1 MVQLNMMVR
10 PLRPDDADIIR
21 KLFLTALPLSSSHE
35 AAAITACLPSPGCFG
50 VIVSGAGGASA
61 ADAPHKRRIDE
72 PRIERPRIDV
82 GFILLYQIQDDSA
95 DILDIA
101 VLPEYRGSGYGRML
115 LTAAQDYAVQ
125 RGIGTIILDVREGNI
140 PALSLYDN
148 AGFIRMGRRRDY
160 YKTADGRADAIIMQK
175 SLI

>member
-1 MVQLNMMVR
+1 MMVR

-21 KLFLTALPLSSSHE
+21 KLFLAALPLSSSHE
-35 AAAITACLPSPGCFG
+35 ADALTASLPSPGCFG
-50 VIVSGAGGASA
+50 VIVSGASRASA
-61 ADAPHKRRIDE
+61 ADEPHKSIIDG
-72 PRIERPRIDV
+72 PSIDV

-101 VLPEYRGSGYGRML
+101 VLPEYRGRGCGRML
-115 LTAAQDYAVQ
+115 LTAAEKYAVQ
-125 RGIGTIILDVREGNI
+125 RGIGTLILDVREGNI

-148 AGFIRMGRRRDY
+148 SGFIRMGRRRHY

>member
-21 KLFLTALPLSSSHE
+21 KLFLAALPLSSSHE
-35 AAAITACLPSPGCFG
+35 ADALIASLPSPGCFG
-50 VIVSGAGGASA
+50 VIVSGASRASP
-61 ADAPHKRRIDE
+61 ADTPHKHRIDE
-72 PRIERPRIDV
+72 PRIDGPSIDV
-82 GFILLYQIQDDSA
+82 GFILLYQVQDDSA

-101 VLPEYRGSGYGRML
+101 VLPEYRGRGCGRML
-115 LTAAQDYAVQ
+115 LTAAEKYAVQ
-125 RGIGTIILDVREGNI
+125 RGIGTLILDVREGNI

-148 AGFIRMGRRRDY
+148 AGFIRIGRRRHY

>member
-1 MVQLNMMVR
+1 MMVR

-21 KLFLTALPLSSSHE
+21 KLFLAALPLSSSHE
-35 AAAITACLPSPGCFG
+35 ADALTASLPSPGCFG
-50 VIVSGAGGASA
+50 VIVSGASRASA
-61 ADAPHKRRIDE
+61 ADEPHKRIIDG
-72 PRIERPRIDV
+72 PSIDGPRIDV

-101 VLPEYRGSGYGRML
+101 VLPEYRGRGCGRML
-115 LTAAQDYAVQ
+115 LTAAEDFAVQ
-125 RGIGTIILDVREGNI
+125 RGIGTLILDVREGNI

-148 AGFIRMGRRRDY
+148 AGFIRIGRRRHY

>member
-21 KLFLTALPLSSSHE
+21 KLFLAALPLSSSHE
-35 AAAITACLPSPGCFG
+35 ADALTASLPSPGCFG
-50 VIVSGAGGASA
+50 VIVSGASGASP
-61 ADAPHKRRIDE
+61 ADTPHKHRIDG
-72 PRIERPRIDV
+72 PSIDV

-101 VLPEYRGSGYGRML
+101 VLPEYRGRGCGRML
-115 LTAAQDYAVQ
+115 LTAAEKYAVQ
-125 RGIGTIILDVREGNI
+125 RGIGTLILDVREGNI

-148 AGFIRMGRRRDY
+148 SGFIRMGRRRHY

>member
-21 KLFLTALPLSSSHE
+21 KLFLAALPLSSSHE
-35 AAAITACLPSPGCFG
+35 ADALTASLPSPGCFG
-50 VIVSGAGGASA
+50 VMVSGASRASP
-61 ADAPHKRRIDE
+61 ADTPLKHRIDE
-72 PRIERPRIDV
+72 PRIDGPSIDV

-101 VLPEYRGSGYGRML
+101 VLPEYRGRGCGRML
-115 LTAAQDYAVQ
+115 LTAAEDYAVQ
-125 RGIGTIILDVREGNI
+125 RGIGTLILDVREGNI

-148 AGFIRMGRRRDY
+148 AGFIRMGRRRHY